1 MSNEIHAVAILT
13 TFQDLPTSYG
23 LVPVVL
29 NQIKQLVKQGWE
41 VGFFTQAGFET
52 HLDAADVPEGCEL
65 MPRVPFT
72 HLYDY
77 TPGTKQQKHRVN
89 GVGKNMNGKPVT
101 NFKAQVKLIE
111 EALEPWLMEYPVV
124 ITHDI
129 IFQTWFLPHN
139 QAIRNIARRHPE
151 IRWLHWLHSGPSVKP
166 LELKY
171 PHTLRHSRMTNSL
184 LISPNDTMRQGFA
197 AMYDVPLSSVRTVY
211 HTFDPIKFFDMHPFS
226 EELIDRYH
234 LRSCDGLVVWATRV
248 DHPRPKGM
256 YEAIR
261 LVAMMNRFADIKFLF
276 LNSWSNSKRA
286 KDNIESLKRE
296 AQKWGLPQDNLIFS
310 SEVNIKYENGVPHQ
324 VVKDMMMIGDIFIL
338 PSKTETFS
346 LAMAEAAACKNMLI
360 LNEDLG
366 VFTELAGD
374 RADYIATGSEWG
386 GKKVERHYWSG
397 GAPQEGETKRED
409 PEAWWREQAHRL
421 LARLGF
427 VEYHCGHCGES
438 LGKLGAY
445 NPLRQHR
452 HVLKYF
458 NDKWVYF
465 NQLQP
470 LLEGS

>member
-1 MSNEIHAVAILT
+1 MIKAVAVLT

-65 MPRVPFT
+65 MPWVPFM

-77 TPGTKQQKHRVN
+77 GAGTKEQKRRVD
-89 GVGKNMNGKPVT
+89 GEGELVKGKPVT
-101 NFKAQVKLIE
+101 NFKKQVKLIE

-139 QAIRNIARRHPE
+139 QAIRNIAQRHPE
-151 IRWLHWLHSGPSVKP
+151 IRWLHWMHSGPSMRPAEVKGI
-166 LELKY
+166 
-171 PHTLRHSRMTNSL
+171 HRLRHTRMPNSL

-197 AMYDVPLSSVRTVY
+197 DMYDVPLNSVRTVY
-211 HTFDPIKFFDMHPFS
+211 HIFDPVKFFDMHPFS
-226 EELIDRYH
+226 EELTDRYN
-234 LRSCDGLVVWATRV
+234 LRDCDGLVVWATRV

-261 LVAMMNRFADIKFLF
+261 LVGMMNRFADIKFLF
-276 LNSWSNSKRA
+276 LNSWSNTQRA
-286 KDNIESLKRE
+286 KDNIQLLKQE
-296 AQKWGLPQDNLIFS
+296 ADKWGLPETNLIFS
-310 SEVNIKYENGVPHQ
+310 SEVDIKYENGVPHQ

-338 PSKTETFS
+338 PSKSETFS

-366 VFTELAGD
+366 VLVELAGD
-374 RADYIATGSEWG
+374 RADYIPTGSNWG
-386 GKKVERHYWSG
+386 GSEVTRHYWVSG
-397 GAPQEGETKRED
+397 QEGETEN
-409 PEAWWREQAHRL
+409 PEAFWRERARSL
-421 LARLGF
+421 LGRLGF
-427 VEYHCGHCGES
+427 VDYHCEHCGES
-438 LGKLGAY
+438 LGKIWAY

-458 NDKWVYF
+458 NDKWIYK
-465 NQLQP
+465 NQLHN
-470 LLEGS
+470 LLVGDWD